1 MASNISRIYTDSPLI
16 DEIVYQCKTMI
27 LGGII
32 LKDEEEANSKESAY
46 SIMNADRY
54 ADIIEGKDR
63 FELWEYD
70 YNTLMK
76 IPSITESVAIQ
87 YAKNNSKIPSE
98 YRPLL
103 MKLKEEEF
111 LKSYEELNEYYRKL
125 SGLPA
130 VGRTGIR
137 LTREQYNRMGINT
150 FNYYKY
156 IHDMTVDEIN
166 IIESFGILD
175 EIKQTYPEEEYL
187 NYLGDRKIDP
197 YMARKT
203 MPFGLLY
210 LPPCTSGEVYNK
222 FKDLL
227 EKNRVFLLQ
236 TFYSKAF
243 KFQSEY
249 YDKFFM
255 AMIIIQAF
263 VDMIDLSP
271 EYIIQRELFDLR
283 TIQYIFESQG
293 VEYFED
299 IPLKYQKRLIK
310 NLNRLL
316 KYKSSNKNLID
327 IASLF
332 GFEDA
337 TLFKYYL
344 FKYPIMLENGEYKHD
359 SVEDPK
365 TGLNVEDLE
374 ANYELKFVKVPID
387 GGSIDEAVKNPFN
400 YVDYDEVT
408 GTDIYWNG
416 PYDKETV
423 KHKILEHEFNLV
435 VSKYMG
441 LETAYSLTEV
451 CMELSYFMNMI
462 LYSDVDSSSLLIDIP
477 EINTNV
483 KYPLIDCLIA
493 LMSLM
498 YNYLDIKDSI
508 IYNPIQAMDVY
519 GFNFEVDMDKLATY
533 IAQKGYTLDQLLH
546 IDKTDTQL
554 KYKIPENGYLSFN
567 QLIDIYTNNIAVLK
581 HVIHEMYHANDKTMY
596 DLYRKIYQSLMVTK
610 INFDYFRSIG
620 YEPKTYREFLMAKN
634 SPLFDV
640 VNDCRNIADT
650 NDRKNKTSQI
660 INNIVDNIYLYI
672 DEEKFRF
679 LFHGIPTVS
688 MDYLRQYLF
697 KVLNFFKSYKVDFTK
712 TNVVYKLDDKFHN
725 KVTIIDKILFNY
737 VFNKVDNVNF
747 DDWKQL
753 LIHLNPSDK
762 IEVQDIMEMD
772 ISRFISLI
780 FSSSMGIKEEKFSLE
795 VVDYL

>member
-1 MASNISRIYTDSPLI
+1 MVKKVDRIYTDSPLI

-27 LGGII
+27 LSGII
-32 LKDEEEANSKESAY
+32 LKDEEEANSKETAH
-46 SIMNADRY
+46 SIKNADRY

-63 FELWEYD
+63 FELWDYD
-70 YNTLMK
+70 YNTICK
-76 IPSITESVAIQ
+76 VPGINESQAVL
-87 YAKNNSKIPSE
+87 YAKNNSRIPEE
-98 YRPLL
+98 YKSILL
-103 MKLKEEEF
+103 KLKEDEF
-111 LKSYEELNEYYRKL
+111 LESYEELNEYYRKL

-130 VGRTGIR
+130 VGRFGIK
-137 LTREQYNRMGINT
+137 LTREQYERMKLPT
-150 FNYYKY
+150 FDFYKY
-156 IHDMTVDEIN
+156 LHEMTEDEIN
-166 IIESFGILD
+166 IIDSFGILD

-187 NYLGDRKIDP
+187 NFLGDRRIDP

-210 LPPCTSGEVYNK
+210 LPPCTSAEVFNK
-222 FKDLL
+222 FKDLI

-255 AMIIIQAF
+255 SMIIVQAF
-263 VDMIDLSP
+263 IDMIDLSP

-332 GFEDA
+332 GFENA

-344 FKYPIMLENGEYKHD
+344 FKYPIMQEDGTYKQD
-359 SVEDPK
+359 TYEDPK
-365 TGLNVEDLE
+365 TGLNVENLE
-374 ANYELKFVKVPID
+374 SNYELKFVKVPIE
-387 GGSIDEAVKNPFN
+387 GGIAEEAIRDPFN
-400 YVDYDEVT
+400 YVEYDDVVAN
-408 GTDIYWNG
+408 DVYWNG
-416 PYDKETV
+416 PYDVETV
-423 KHKILEHEFNLV
+423 KHIILEKEFNLV

-441 LETAYSLTEV
+441 LETAYSLTDIS
-451 CMELSYFMNMI
+451 MELCYFMNMI
-462 LYSDVDSSSLLIDIP
+462 LYADINSESLLIDIP

-483 KYPLIDCLIA
+483 KYPLTDCLIA

-498 YNYLDIKDSI
+498 YNYLDIKDNI
-508 IYNPIQAMDVY
+508 IYNPIQAMSVY
-519 GFNFEVDMDKLATY
+519 GFNFEIDMDILSTY
-533 IAQKGYTLDQLLH
+533 ITEKGYTLDDLLY
-546 IDKTDTQL
+546 DEKTKTQL
-554 KYKIPENGYLSFN
+554 KYKIPENGCLSFN
-567 QLIDIYTNNIAVLK
+567 QLLDIYTNNIAVLK
-581 HVIHEMYHANDKTMY
+581 HVVHEMYTANDKNIY
-596 DLYRKIYQSLMVTK
+596 DLYRKIYKSLMVTR

-620 YEPKTYREFLMAKN
+620 YEPKTYRDFLMAKN
-634 SPLFDV
+634 SPLFDI

-650 NDRKNKTSQI
+650 NDRKNKTSQV

-679 LFHGIPTVS
+679 LFHGVPTVS

-697 KVLNFFKSYKVDFTK
+697 KVLNFFKSYKVDFTN
-712 TNVVYKLDDKFHN
+712 TNIVYKLDDRLNN
-725 KVTIIDKILFNY
+725 KVNIIDKILFHY
-737 VFNKVDNVNF
+737 IFNKTDNVSI
-747 DDWKQL
+747 DDWKKL
-753 LIHLNPSDK
+753 LIQLNPSDK
-762 IEVQDIMEMD
+762 VEVQDIIELI
-772 ISRFISLI
+772 ISRFISLKA
-780 FSSSMGIKEEKFSLE
+780 SHSMGITNEKLSLE
-795 VVDYL
+795 IVDYL

>member
-1 MASNISRIYTDSPLI
+1 MSSNIDRIYTDSPLI

-32 LKDEEEANSKESAY
+32 LKDEDAANAKETVHSLK
-46 SIMNADRY
+46 NADRY
-54 ADIIEGKDR
+54 ADIIEGRDR

-70 YNTLMK
+70 YNILARVPG
-76 IPSITESVAIQ
+76 ISQEQAVL
-87 YAKNNSKIPSE
+87 YAKNNSLIDESTRAVVLK
-98 YRPLL
+98 
-103 MKLKEEEF
+103 MKEDEF
-111 LKSYEELNEYYRKL
+111 LESYQELNEYYRTL

-130 VGRTGIR
+130 VARIGIR
-137 LTREQYNRMGINT
+137 LTRDQYDRMGVPT
-150 FNYYKY
+150 FDYYKY
-156 IHDMTVDEIN
+156 LHEMTEDEIH

-175 EIKQTYPEEEYL
+175 EIKNTYPEEEYL
-187 NYLGDRKIDP
+187 NYLGERKINP
-197 YMARKT
+197 YLARKT

-210 LPPCTSGEVYNK
+210 LPPCTSSEVYNK

-243 KFQSEY
+243 KFQSDY

-255 AMIIIQAF
+255 SMIIIQAF

-283 TIQYIFESQG
+283 TIQYVFESQG

-316 KYKSSNKNLID
+316 KYKSSNQNLID

-332 GFEDA
+332 GFDDV

-344 FKYPIMLENGEYKHD
+344 FKYPIMQEDGTYKHD
-359 SVEDPK
+359 TYEDPK
-365 TGLNVEDLE
+365 TGMDMEDLD

-387 GGSIDEAVKNPFN
+387 GGVAEESIRNQFN
-400 YVDYDEVT
+400 YVDYDEVVS
-408 GTDIYWNG
+408 DDVYWNG

-423 KHKILEHEFNLV
+423 KQTILEKEFNMV
-435 VSKYMG
+435 VTKYMG
-441 LETAYSLTEV
+441 LETAYSLTEIS
-451 CMELSYFMNMI
+451 MELSYFMNMI
-462 LYSDVDSSSLLIDIP
+462 LYSDIDSSTLTLEIP
-477 EINTNV
+477 EINTTTT
-483 KYPLIDCLIA
+483 YPLTDCLIA
-493 LMSLM
+493 LFSLM
-498 YNYLDIKDSI
+498 YIYLDIKDNI
-508 IYNPIQAMDVY
+508 IYNPIQALDVY
-519 GFNFEVDMDKLATY
+519 GFNFEADMDALATY
-533 IAQKGYTLDQLLH
+533 VAERGYMLNDLLY
-546 IDKTDTQL
+546 DEKNKKQMQF
-554 KYKIPENGYLSFN
+554 KIPENGFLSFN
-567 QLIDIYTNNIAVLK
+567 QLIEIYTNNIGILK
-581 HVIHEMYHANDKTMY
+581 HVIHEMYNANDKNIY
-596 DLYRKIYQSLMVTK
+596 DIYRKIYQSLMVTQL
-610 INFDYFRSIG
+610 NFDYFRSIG
-620 YEPKTYREFLMAKN
+620 YEPKTYLDFLMAKN

-640 VNDCRNIADT
+640 VNDCANIAEGT
-650 NDRKNKTSQI
+650 DRKNKCSQL
-660 INNIVDNIYLYI
+660 INNIVDNIYIYI
-672 DEEKFRF
+672 DEEEFRF

-712 TNVVYKLDDKFHN
+712 TNVVYKLDDKLNN

-737 VFNKVDNVNF
+737 IFNKVDHVNI
-747 DDWKQL
+747 DDWKKL

-762 IEVQDIMEMD
+762 VEVQDVIELI
-772 ISRFISLI
+772 ISRFINFKASDNV
-780 FSSSMGIKEEKFSLE
+780 GIRDEKISIS